1 MKAKTFFILL
11 VATAVLA
18 GLAALRFGGEEK
30 TAKVKMGEKLFAD
43 LPINQVAGVTIAGK
57 GNKVTLVKGEK
68 AWQVQER
75 DGYPA
80 EFGDLRSLVVKLST
94 LKIGR
99 SFPGSADALTRLSL
113 VAPTSEASE
122 NMGIQ
127 ITMNDASGEI
137 LADVIIGQ
145 TRKSDGGGASGQYM
159 KKADADTVFL
169 VDGDFQFVKTAPADW
184 LQKEVL
190 NIKADN
196 IASVSCFAGE
206 SDKPV
211 FTLARAEK
219 GKAALLTPIPDGR
232 AADSAK
238 IDQVFDAMAPLT
250 LDDVSPAGDSASASD
265 PDSARLVYQ
274 LYDGREITVIPD
286 TSDDGRH
293 TLQIAAAEGEGAR
306 ELESAGSSDDTGHAS
321 QTDAADTA
329 ADDSDKGD
337 VENKVARDVPVRTVQ
352 QLKDE
357 LKPWLFIVKEWQFN
371 SFITRLESLLEEVKP
386 EGEGAS

>member
-18 GLAALRFGGEEK
+18 GLAALRFGSEEK

-57 GNKVTLVKGEK
+57 GNKVTLAKGENT
-68 AWQVQER
+68 WQVQER

-80 EFGDLRSLVVKLST
+80 AFGDLRSLVVKLSA

-99 SFPGSADALTRLSL
+99 SFSGSADALSRLSL
-113 VAPTSEASE
+113 VAPADEASE
-122 NMGIQ
+122 NTGIQ
-127 ITMNDASGEI
+127 ITMNDASGEM

-145 TRKSDGGGASGQYM
+145 TRKSDGGGTSGQYM

-169 VDGDFQFVKTAPADW
+169 VDGDFQFVKTAPAEW
-184 LQKEVL
+184 LRKEVL
-190 NIKADN
+190 NIKADD

-219 GKAALLTPIPDGR
+219 GTAALLTPIPEGR

-265 PDSARLVYQ
+265 PDGARLVYQ

-293 TLQIAAAEGEGAR
+293 TLQIAAAERAG
-306 ELESAGSSDDTGHAS
+306 ELESAGSSDDTGDAV
-321 QTDAADTA
+321 QTDAADTT

-337 VENKVARDVPVRTVQ
+337 VENYAVPDVPVRTVQ
-352 QLKDE
+352 ELNDE

-371 SFITRLESLLEEVKP
+371 SFITRLESLLEEVKT

>member
-1 MKAKTFFILL
+1 
-11 VATAVLA
+11 
-18 GLAALRFGGEEK
+18 
-30 TAKVKMGEKLFAD
+30 
-43 LPINQVAGVTIAGK
+43 VAGVTIAGK